1 VEAEGV
7 WVRFVALAN
16 RIGYDGQ
23 WIGVVMDMVTRAHGK
38 YLLKSTL

>member
-16 RIGYDGQ
+16 RIGYDGPGSV
-23 WIGVVMDMVTRAHGK
+23 WLSIW
-38 YLLKSTL
+38 